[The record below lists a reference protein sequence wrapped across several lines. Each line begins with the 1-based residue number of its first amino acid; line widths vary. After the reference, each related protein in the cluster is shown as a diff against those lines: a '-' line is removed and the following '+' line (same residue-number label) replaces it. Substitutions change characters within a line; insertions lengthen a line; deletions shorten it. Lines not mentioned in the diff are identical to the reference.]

1 MAFTYSQ
8 ALDYLLGQLPMFQRV
23 GPAAYRADL
32 GNITALC
39 QALGNPQDKLKCI
52 HIAGTNGKG
61 SVTHI
66 LAAVLQAHGYK
77 VGVFTSPHY
86 KDYRERIK
94 INGEYIAEAFVTS
107 FVAHHFEVLKSQK
120 ASFFEVTTA
129 MAFAYFQEQKVDF
142 AIIETG
148 MGGRLD
154 STNIIQPLLSVITN
168 ISFDHQQFLGD
179 TLPKIA
185 WEKAGIIK
193 QNVPAVIGET
203 HAETATIFK
212 SRAAEL
218 NSEIFFADN
227 EFQIQGFNT
236 GGTLTRFK
244 LVCSNTKLKG
254 YYVTDLMGSYQTK
267 NLVTAFAAL
276 SILSHVAD
284 IHLERHKLK
293 EGLSIIR
300 TSTRFMG
307 RWMVLGKKPL
317 IILDSAHN
325 EAGLMELK
333 KQVFK
338 LKFNKLHFVYGTVAD
353 KDLTKCFSSLLK
365 GAQYYFCKPDI
376 PRGKDALE
384 LAEEAKR
391 AGLNGIAYESVS
403 KAFDAAKQ
411 NAKSNDLII
420 AAGSIF
426 VIAEIL

>member
-32 GNITALC
+32 ENITALC

-129 MAFAYFQEQKVDF
+129 MAFASFQEQKVDS

-168 ISFDHQQFLGD
+168 ISFEHPSTVSGRYVA
-179 TLPKIA
+179 KNCM
-185 WEKAGIIK
+185 EKAGIIK
-193 QNVPAVIGET
+193 QNIPVGNLEKHTLKLQP
-203 HAETATIFK
+203 F
-212 SRAAEL
+212 SNPEL
-218 NSEIFFADN
+218 RS
-227 EFQIQGFNT
+227 
-236 GGTLTRFK
+236 
-244 LVCSNTKLKG
+244 
-254 YYVTDLMGSYQTK
+254 
-267 NLVTAFAAL
+267 
-276 SILSHVAD
+276 
-284 IHLERHKLK
+284 
-293 EGLSIIR
+293 
-300 TSTRFMG
+300 
-307 RWMVLGKKPL
+307 
-317 IILDSAHN
+317 
-325 EAGLMELK
+325 
-333 KQVFK
+333 
-338 LKFNKLHFVYGTVAD
+338 
-353 KDLTKCFSSLLK
+353 
-365 GAQYYFCKPDI
+365 
-376 PRGKDALE
+376 
-384 LAEEAKR
+384 
-391 AGLNGIAYESVS
+391 
-403 KAFDAAKQ
+403 
-411 NAKSNDLII
+411 
-420 AAGSIF
+420 
-426 VIAEIL
+426 